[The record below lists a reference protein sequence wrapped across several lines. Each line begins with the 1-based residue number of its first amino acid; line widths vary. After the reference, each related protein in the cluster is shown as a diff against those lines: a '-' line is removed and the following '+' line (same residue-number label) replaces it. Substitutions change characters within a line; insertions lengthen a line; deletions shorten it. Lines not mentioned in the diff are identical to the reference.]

1 MRGWNGHQIIQR
13 IFKLFDCTVPDVIG
27 LVLQVRI
34 VLERIL
40 VAKQPKEITLF
51 RGNRSVKKFFK
62 LIIFLGLASVRT
74 ILAGSDSFFDVI
86 FDDFNIPSTSTNPAS
101 SLIIF

>member
-13 IFKLFDCTVPDVIG
+13 VFELFDCTVPDVIG
-27 LVLQVRI
+27 LILQVRI
-34 VLERIL
+34 VLERIYTRI
-40 VAKQPKEITLF
+40 VERQITLF

-62 LIIFLGLASVRT
+62 LIMFLGLASVRT

-101 SLIIF
+101 SFY